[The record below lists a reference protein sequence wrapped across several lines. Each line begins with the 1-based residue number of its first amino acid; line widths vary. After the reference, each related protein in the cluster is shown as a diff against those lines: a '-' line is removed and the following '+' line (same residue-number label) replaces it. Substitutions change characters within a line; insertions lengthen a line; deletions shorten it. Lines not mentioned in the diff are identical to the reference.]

1 MSSPSNFSQS
11 CLPNL
16 VASSL
21 MDFKQ
26 SSIIDFDSV
35 EANLSHLALYRA
47 VEASDDVDY
56 DTEPKLYTNV
66 KYTERW
72 TGNEKF
78 IMSSSRKLQFYV
90 FQDHLEHFSCKFQ

>member
-1 MSSPSNFSQS
+1 
-11 CLPNL
+11 
-16 VASSL
+16 

-47 VEASDDVDY
+47 VEASDD
-56 DTEPKLYTNV
+56 V